1 MRLNSTLNKL
11 PVLVKF
17 TVILLDFIFLLSS
30 TIIIILP
37 HAVNQYMRTPVSE
50 FLLSDGNNSV
60 AKSVSYRIRSV
71 KQYAA
76 TPTVLLLYTP
86 DQS

>member
-1 MRLNSTLNKL
+1 MNKL

-17 TVILLDFIFLLSS
+17 TVIIRDFIFLLSS
-30 TIIIILP
+30 TKIIVLP

-50 FLLSDGNNSV
+50 FLLSDGNNNI
-60 AKSVSYRIRSV
+60 AKSVTYRIASV

-76 TPTVLLLYTP
+76 SPTVLLLYTP
-86 DQS
+86 DWSKLEN